1 MSKVNEQNTKVN
13 RFEPIFPDPWDH
25 KGIVIGALIMWIVI
39 FGSLIA
45 GAILLENHGLSTIC
59 ALVAC
64 KVFFTQITDRIE
76 GIREAW
82 KLHVK
87 MTGTQL

>member
-1 MSKVNEQNTKVN
+1 MSKVNEQNRREFK
-13 RFEPIFPDPWDH
+13 PIIFDPWDH
-25 KGIVIGALIMWIVI
+25 KGIVIGALIVWIVI
-39 FGSLIA
+39 FGGLIA

-59 ALVAC
+59 ALTAY

-76 GIREAW
+76 DIREAW

-87 MTGTQL
+87 ITKTQL